1 MLELIAIP
9 LIFALLAI
17 IIKED
22 KIKYL
27 VYLAA
32 IGILALGIRAM
43 FLPDS
48 TSDIIL
54 FDGLS
59 RLFVFV
65 LSIVS
70 SMTLLY
76 STAYIKSSQNRFYF
90 LVLFFI
96 AAMFGFVIA
105 NHVLMFFICWEI
117 ISICSFLLIS
127 FDYKNE
133 HAVKA
138 GNKCFMLTQI
148 GGLLVLTALI
158 FLSKNLSFSISNIL
172 ANYSLLSPTIL
183 LVSSVLLVFGAL
195 SKSSIFPFN
204 WLSDAMEAPIPV
216 SALLHSATM
225 VNAGVFIMIRFL
237 PIIKEFQELSY
248 MIMAFAFISM
258 FYATFS
264 ALIEDNIKRILAFST
279 ITNLSFIFATLAIFS
294 SAATSAATYHLLNHA
309 FFKSALFLSIGIV
322 IHHVGKMDLKH
333 MEGLA
338 NYMGRLKFVFVFLV
352 MAAVGMPFTNLSK
365 WAIYSTW
372 FNALPIGLILLA
384 CGTVLAIVYYS
395 KIVGVLF
402 GKEVRTLHPPVQFWA
417 PVAVLAFITLLFGV
431 SITGYDIF
439 VMPIT
444 GTTINLP
451 VDFSLITLLFVFAFG
466 IALSPA
472 KVVLDKTGPF
482 TGGEE
487 VLPDFYVR
495 DFFGNYLDKFRKI
508 ASALTIDHLYKKIAG
523 VNVAFLGLD
532 KFEDFIDRDF
542 VFLTLI
548 MILISFMI
556 LLG

>member
-1 MLELIAIP
+1 MLELIVIP
-9 LIFALLAI
+9 LLFALLALI
-17 IIKED
+17 VKEERIKHL
-22 KIKYL
+22 I
-27 VYLAA
+27 YLAA
-32 IGILALGIRAM
+32 IGILALGIQAM
-43 FLPDS
+43 FLPDM

-96 AAMFGFVIA
+96 SAMFGFVIA

-133 HAVKA
+133 HAVRA

-183 LVSSVLLVFGAL
+183 LISSVLLVFGAL

-204 WLSDAMEAPIPV
+204 WLADAMEAPIPV

-279 ITNLSFIFATLAIFS
+279 ITNLSFIFATLALFS
-294 SAATSAATYHLLNHA
+294 ATATSAATYHLLNHA
-309 FFKSALFLSIGIV
+309 FFKSALFLSIGI
-322 IHHVGKMDLKH
+322 IIYRVGKMDLKH

-372 FNALPIGLILLA
+372 FNAMPLGLILLA
-384 CGTVLAIVYYS
+384 AGTILSIVYYS
-395 KIVGVLF
+395 RMVGVLF
-402 GKEVRTLHPPVQFWA
+402 GKEVKKLHPHFKFYMPVI
-417 PVAVLAFITLLFGV
+417 VLGIITLLFGV
-431 SITGYDIF
+431 SVAGYDVF
-439 VMPIT
+439 VLPIS
-444 GTTINLP
+444 GTTISLP
-451 VDFSLITLLFVFAFG
+451 IDFSLITLLFVFAFG
-466 IALSPA
+466 IALSPS
-472 KVVLDKTGPF
+472 KIVLDQHGPF

-487 VLPDFYVR
+487 ALPDFYVR
-495 DFFGNYLDKFRKI
+495 DFFGNYADKLRKVANALD
-508 ASALTIDHLYKKIAG
+508 IDNFYKKLAG
-523 VNVAFLGLD
+523 LNTALLGLT
-532 KFEDFIDRDF
+532 KFEDFIERDF
-542 VFLTLI
+542 LFLTLI
-548 MILISFMI
+548 MILISFMVF
-556 LLG
+556 LG

>member
-1 MLELIAIP
+1 
-9 LIFALLAI
+9 
-17 IIKED
+17 
-22 KIKYL
+22 
-27 VYLAA
+27 
-32 IGILALGIRAM
+32 
-43 FLPDS
+43 
-48 TSDIIL
+48 
-54 FDGLS
+54 
-59 RLFVFV
+59 
-65 LSIVS
+65 
-70 SMTLLY
+70 
-76 STAYIKSSQNRFYF
+76 
-90 LVLFFI
+90 
-96 AAMFGFVIA
+96 
-105 NHVLMFFICWEI
+105 
-117 ISICSFLLIS
+117 
-127 FDYKNE
+127 
-133 HAVKA
+133 
-138 GNKCFMLTQI
+138 
-148 GGLLVLTALI
+148 
-158 FLSKNLSFSISNIL
+158 
-172 ANYSLLSPTIL
+172 
-183 LVSSVLLVFGAL
+183 
-195 SKSSIFPFN
+195 
-204 WLSDAMEAPIPV
+204 
-216 SALLHSATM
+216 M

-417 PVAVLAFITLLFGV
+417 PVAVLTFITLLFGV

-472 KVVLDKTGPF
+472 KIVLDRTGPF
-482 TGGEE
+482 TGGENT
-487 VLPDFYVR
+487 LPDFYVR

-508 ASALTIDHLYKKIAG
+508 ASVLTIDHLYKKIGG
-523 VNVAFLGLD
+523 VNVAFLGLA
-532 KFEDFIDRDF
+532 KFEDLIDRDV